1 MHDRVVPWGARPI
14 VTVVVALHVGIPGEP
29 AGVIVDAV
37 THTVRRVGT
46 GFTASHDTVTM
57 APGGNL
63 TRRGWNIEQQPV
75 KEIDPRERGGYFA
88 PFLVD
93 IVATT
98 GHIVIV
104 ADQRERLR
112 HRRRIT
118 PGEMRITVP
127 AQTDIR
133 LRIGHGKS
141 KLAGNRGTVA
151 ETVTPQ

>member
-1 MHDRVVPWGARPI
+1 
-14 VTVVVALHVGIPGEP
+14 
-29 AGVIVDAV
+29 
-37 THTVRRVGT
+37 
-46 GFTASHDTVTM
+46 M

-75 KEIDPRERGGYFA
+75 KEVDPRERGGYFA

-93 IVATT
+93 IVATA

-112 HRRRIT
+112 HRRHIA

-127 AQTDIR
+127 AQADMR

-141 KLAGNRGTVA
+141 KLAGNRGALA
-151 ETVTPQ
+151 ETVTLQ